1 MLKNKLFKMIFVGCF
16 GISTLIFNALAVEPS
31 CSNDISNTNVFQEYV
46 NNELQ
51 KLDFSPLPKTQ
62 YEAVVD
68 ASKYA
73 YIDLNSVD
81 STELK
86 NKIVEARNTIIF
98 SQSWVNDEINGYT
111 LDEYG
116 NREEVPKFHEIF
128 PSDWEI
134 PIWKQ
139 ENQENDSI
147 GLTKTSK
154 ESANWDIFFQ
164 DYVKLKIPS
173 SIVTSPEFCSIS
185 TSGFVGKP
193 NEYHVKE
200 LLTVGTYETGGT
212 YNLGYANKETGESLG
227 VKVGLNS
234 GKPFAIT
241 PQKNIKVSIRA
252 SSYDS
257 PGNWYLTVSTN
268 REFV

>member
-1 MLKNKLFKMIFVGCF
+1 M
-16 GISTLIFNALAVEPS
+16 
-31 CSNDISNTNVFQEYV
+31 
-46 NNELQ
+46 
-51 KLDFSPLPKTQ
+51 
-62 YEAVVD
+62 
-68 ASKYA
+68 
-73 YIDLNSVD
+73 
-81 STELK
+81 
-86 NKIVEARNTIIF
+86 
-98 SQSWVNDEINGYT
+98 
-111 LDEYG
+111 
-116 NREEVPKFHEIF
+116 
-128 PSDWEI
+128 
-134 PIWKQ
+134 
-139 ENQENDSI
+139 
-147 GLTKTSK
+147 
-154 ESANWDIFFQ
+154 
-164 DYVKLKIPS
+164 KIPS